1 MPLNLQSQ
9 EYLAKLLAK
18 ENLSVQHGNY
28 STASF
33 EIENR
38 VLRLPLW
45 ADKGKDVYDL
55 LVGHEVGH
63 ALYTPIDGWHDSEKK
78 IGKIPRAY
86 LNIVEDI
93 RIERKIQETY
103 PGIVRP
109 FKSGYKKLFDD
120 NLFGTDDRD
129 INEAGLMD
137 RLNVSSKGRGYVPV
151 EFSEEEAPLVKEA
164 MEVETWDDVVNVCE
178 KLFAFVDENEKDE
191 EMPEGTS
198 ADFPSNDMDG
208 DDEAETENPEGTTPA
223 EDDEEMDQE
232 SEGEGGKTLADVY
245 DEEHNEKVEEKPT
258 MADKHS
264 PWTEDTFRER
274 EEDLLQK
281 KEQRHGET
289 QQSTY
294 SSGITDINLDK
305 MLFTWK
311 QAQALR
317 NEYMESGD
325 DYDRYENP
333 YQHEYCERDWNEKKP
348 GFNSTANLLAKDFE
362 RKKAAYEYSRAKT
375 AKSGKLDPL
384 KLHSYKYSE
393 DIFLTVTN
401 LAQAKSHGIIMFVDY
416 SGSMSDII
424 EDVTNQAITIA
435 MFCRKVNIPF
445 EIYSFT
451 TTGFHK
457 KLLDRDEMKVKGN
470 EIDDLDRIKIVEMLS
485 SKMNNKTFEKAAY
498 TSFAIS
504 KAHAYNRN
512 IPYYVSANSLH
523 PVDSMGSTPLI
534 QTVILAKR
542 LTNKFQKKHAIQK
555 TNIMFLTDGYPD
567 TINVNEDEHQTVRAS
582 RNNKIVNFN
591 GKLIEGENSREMYTH
606 ALKILKEHTGAKT
619 LGFHLATDASSFGQ
633 GYWDIEEKQ
642 HIEFKDVM
650 KKWRKNGHLVWK
662 NQKGYDDYFIIKCGQ
677 KQVDEEFTPKKHE
690 TIADIRNEFKKFNK
704 NKKHTKQLVA
714 KITDAVAI

>member
-281 KEQRHGET
+281 NEDRHGET

-333 YQHEYCERDWNEKKP
+333 YQHTDCERDWN
-348 GFNSTANLLAKDFE
+348 
-362 RKKAAYEYSRAKT
+362 
-375 AKSGKLDPL
+375 
-384 KLHSYKYSE
+384 
-393 DIFLTVTN
+393 
-401 LAQAKSHGIIMFVDY
+401 
-416 SGSMSDII
+416 
-424 EDVTNQAITIA
+424 
-435 MFCRKVNIPF
+435 
-445 EIYSFT
+445 
-451 TTGFHK
+451 
-457 KLLDRDEMKVKGN
+457 
-470 EIDDLDRIKIVEMLS
+470 
-485 SKMNNKTFEKAAY
+485 
-498 TSFAIS
+498 
-504 KAHAYNRN
+504 
-512 IPYYVSANSLH
+512 
-523 PVDSMGSTPLI
+523 
-534 QTVILAKR
+534 
-542 LTNKFQKKHAIQK
+542 
-555 TNIMFLTDGYPD
+555 
-567 TINVNEDEHQTVRAS
+567 
-582 RNNKIVNFN
+582 
-591 GKLIEGENSREMYTH
+591 
-606 ALKILKEHTGAKT
+606 
-619 LGFHLATDASSFGQ
+619 
-633 GYWDIEEKQ
+633 
-642 HIEFKDVM
+642 
-650 KKWRKNGHLVWK
+650 
-662 NQKGYDDYFIIKCGQ
+662 
-677 KQVDEEFTPKKHE
+677 
-690 TIADIRNEFKKFNK
+690 
-704 NKKHTKQLVA
+704 
-714 KITDAVAI
+714 